1 MAMMTAEQSNGNE
14 IYSSNFSNRHHLVDK
29 WNN

>member
-14 IYSSNFSNRHHLVDK
+14 IYFGTFSNRHHLVDK